1 VIWGFFPV
9 SQGHHVIFFCIFF
22 TFFYWPSVSPCARP
36 WGLAVPACSCFVPQG
51 PWLLEL
57 QPIDV
62 DVDVDIGLDMDVD
75 IDVDIDIDH
84 TLAGTGKGMNIK
96 DNIKQ

>member
-1 VIWGFFPV
+1 M
-9 SQGHHVIFFCIFF
+9 
-22 TFFYWPSVSPCARP
+22 A
-36 WGLAVPACSCFVPQG
+36 APACSWFVPQG

-62 DVDVDIGLDMDVD
+62 DVDVDVDIGLGMDVD

-84 TLAGTGKGMNIK
+84 TLGGTGKGTNMK

>member
-1 VIWGFFPV
+1 MGFFSRFSRPPCY
-9 SQGHHVIFFCIFF
+9 FFCIFF

-36 WGLAVPACSCFVPQG
+36 WGLAAPACSWFVPQG

-62 DVDVDIGLDMDVD
+62 DVDVDVDIGLGMDVD

-84 TLAGTGKGMNIK
+84 TLGGTGKGTNMK